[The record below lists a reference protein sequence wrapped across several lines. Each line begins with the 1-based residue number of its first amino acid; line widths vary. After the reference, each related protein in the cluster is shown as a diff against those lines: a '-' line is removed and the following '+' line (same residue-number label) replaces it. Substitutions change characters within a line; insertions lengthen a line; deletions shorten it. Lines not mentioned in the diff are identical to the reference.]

1 MAWVAA
7 GYVRFAPVTELRSGD
22 SGRCTIRTASRRF
35 ALWRADLDGAVCA
48 APEECAETL
57 HDRDVV
63 TVVLEH
69 RDRGVTPTS
78 RIFQTSLTQDV
89 EWQFAGIAWPADLRP
104 GVLVTVAWQP
114 AKDAVVVRT
123 VALDEPL
130 RIDGVDYYHEYDPK
144 VVTRDCAPGSS
155 NRGQVLHAVRRQ
167 GRVFSDGSA
176 VLPEP
181 GLAAHCGLGR
191 GARGTFLL
199 RNAVE
204 QLIREGYL
212 TRVPGSVDTA
222 GYPSYPAVDGQ
233 KPAEMLF
240 YAPLVEP
247 APLPDDLDAG
257 GADRHE
263 HLVNGFVRKLPPG
276 AQASEKQLTLHERA
290 VEDAQIAAAPLTPGY
305 TFVRKHH
312 RNG

>member
-1 MAWVAA
+1 M
-7 GYVRFAPVTELRSGD
+7 
-22 SGRCTIRTASRRF
+22 RTATRRF
-35 ALWRADLDGAVCA
+35 ALWQADLDAAVCA
-48 APEECAETL
+48 APEECVEVL
-57 HDRDVV
+57 RRRDPV
-63 TVVLEH
+63 TVILEH
-69 RDRGVTPTS
+69 RDRGTTPT
-78 RIFQTSLTQDV
+78 RQVVRTSLTQDV
-89 EWQFAGIAWPADLRP
+89 EWQFSGIAWPADLRP
-104 GVLVTVAWQP
+104 GVLVTVTWQA

-123 VALDEPL
+123 VALEEPL

-144 VVTRDCAPGSS
+144 VVTRDCAPGTS

-176 VLPEP
+176 VLPES

-222 GYPSYPAVDGQ
+222 GYPCYPAVDGQ

-247 APLPDDLDAG
+247 APQPDESHSADT
-257 GADRHE
+257 DRHD
-263 HLVNGFVRKLPPG
+263 HWVSGFVRKLPPG
-276 AQASEKQLTLHERA
+276 AQASQRQLTLHERA
-290 VEDAQIAAAPLTPGY
+290 VENEQIAAGPLTPGY
-305 TFVRKHH
+305 TFVKKHH

>member
-1 MAWVAA
+1 MK
-7 GYVRFAPVTELRSGD
+7 
-22 SGRCTIRTASRRF
+22 TATRRF

-48 APEECAETL
+48 APEECVETL
-57 HDRDVV
+57 RHRDVV

-69 RDRGVTPTS
+69 RDRGTAPT
-78 RIFQTSLTQDV
+78 RQVFETSLTQDV
-89 EWQFAGIAWPADLRP
+89 EWQFSNIVWPADLRP
-104 GVLVTVAWQP
+104 GVLVTVTWHA
-114 AKDAVVVRT
+114 AKDEVVVRT

-130 RIDGVDYYHEYDPK
+130 RIDGVDYFHEYDPK
-144 VVTRDCAPGSS
+144 VVTRDCAPGTS
-155 NRGQVLHAVRRQ
+155 NRGKVLHAVRRQ

-176 VLPEP
+176 VLPES

-191 GARGTFLL
+191 GARGAFLL
-199 RNAVE
+199 SNAVE

-222 GYPSYPAVDGQ
+222 GYPCYPAVDGQ

-247 APLPDDLDAG
+247 APHPDDPDPVDVDS
-257 GADRHE
+257 ADRHD
-263 HLVNGFVRKLPPG
+263 HWVNGFVRKLPPG
-276 AQASEKQLTLHERA
+276 AQASQKQLTLHERA
-290 VEDAQIAAAPLTPGY
+290 IENEQLPAGPLTPGY
-305 TFVRKHH
+305 TFVKKHH